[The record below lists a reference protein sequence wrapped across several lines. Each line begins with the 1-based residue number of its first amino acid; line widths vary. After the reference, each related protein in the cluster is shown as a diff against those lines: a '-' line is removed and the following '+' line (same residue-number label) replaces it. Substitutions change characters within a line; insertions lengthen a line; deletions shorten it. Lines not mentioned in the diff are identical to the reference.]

1 MVTVAVDVG
10 FFLFRCC
17 CSKESSVALCMKLSS
32 PKSNN
37 YLNDKCINI
46 HNSFGYSKLQ
56 IFVLSFSEYINHEPF
71 GRLIILFI
79 FRFFSFFI
87 ISVVTEQSCLW
98 YSQCK
103 WDYVLRLFAFRTVF
117 YLICVCFFCFCI
129 RCILSLFLS

>member
-1 MVTVAVDVG
+1 MKEESLISSNNNDRNKKSFRKFPVDLNLWSNVMVTVAVDVG

-37 YLNDKCINI
+37 YLNDKWINI

-87 ISVVTEQSCLW
+87 ISVVTEQSCL
-98 YSQCK
+98 
-103 WDYVLRLFAFRTVF
+103 
-117 YLICVCFFCFCI
+117 
-129 RCILSLFLS
+129 